1 MPPSPLT
8 KQVAKTVAVLSEGMK
23 YDAANKDRK
32 VLMAVLEKVI
42 GHSLFLTEVQRVTYL
57 SPLRLLSYD
66 DLILV
71 KDAFIRENLRFLNEL
86 VRKHVIERQIIEGI
100 RIPA

>member
-8 KQVAKTVAVLSEGMK
+8 KQVAQTVAVLSEGMK
-23 YDAANKDRK
+23 YDATHKDRK
-32 VLMAVLEKVI
+32 ALMAVLEKVI

-71 KDAFIRENLRFLNEL
+71 KDAFIRENLRFLAEL

-100 RIPA
+100 RIPV

>member
-1 MPPSPLT
+1 MPTSPLT

-32 VLMAVLEKVI
+32 ELVKILEKVV
-42 GHSLFLTEVQRVTYL
+42 GHSLFLSDEQRVTYL
-57 SPLRLLSYD
+57 SPLRLLSIE

-71 KDAFIRENLRFLNEL
+71 KDAFIRENLRFLSEL
-86 VRKHVIERQIIEGI
+86 VRKHMIEKQIVESI
-100 RIPA
+100 RLPV